1 MKVKPEGILKPGM
14 MPLLKMDKMH
24 GEERSDIWQTSC
36 PQGHLVDEE
45 DCTISNP
52 CPCLQ
57 I

>member
-1 MKVKPEGILKPGM
+1 MKAKPEGTLKQGM

-24 GEERSDIWQTSC
+24 GEEQSGIWQTSC
-36 PQGHLVDEE
+36 LQGHLVDEE

-52 CPCLQ
+52 SPYLQ

>member
-24 GEERSDIWQTSC
+24 GEERSDIWRTSC